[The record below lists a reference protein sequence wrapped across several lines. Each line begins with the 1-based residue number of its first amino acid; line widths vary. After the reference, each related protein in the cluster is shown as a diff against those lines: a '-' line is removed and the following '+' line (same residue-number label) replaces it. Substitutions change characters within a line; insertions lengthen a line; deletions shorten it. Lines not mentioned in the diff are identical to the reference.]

1 MPVPFIGYADRF
13 SARPGGRIAV
23 KVSSTLGGTYAADL
37 VRVRHGD
44 PNPDGPGI
52 RLIELPSNF
61 AGTYPGRFQPT
72 HLGSYARIAAASL
85 DTGAAFTLVVR
96 VQPWLLS
103 AEPRAIAS
111 RLDASGDGWSLAM
124 TADGARFT
132 VRAGGREATV
142 AVAGAPV
149 LRRWY
154 ELTASFDGGRL
165 ALDQRPLAVTWG
177 AGDGGSAV
185 AETEDLAAAASG
197 APVVIGA
204 EAAGEEAGRGFCRA
218 HFDGRIEDPR
228 LFRGVRSAAVGEPD
242 AGDPDLLAWWDF
254 SRGIDTQ
261 RVEDRGPLG
270 LHGDLVNLPA
280 RAVCGS
286 RWTGREHCWRHAPE
300 DYAAIHFHSDDL
312 ADAGWETDF
321 TVEVPPDMKS
331 GAYGVR
337 LRADGHEDIIP
348 FYVVPPRGTTAAPVA
363 FLASTFTFQVYAN
376 YNRFNYDD
384 DYKARQEAWNA
395 YPYHPSE
402 HHDFGHST
410 YNFHPDG
417 SGICYSTRLRPIVNF
432 RPGYLSY
439 VDLRGSG
446 LRHYPADTHLLDW
459 LEEKGI
465 AYDVVTDEELDEEG
479 VALLRPYKALVTGT
493 HPEYHTPRT
502 LDAIQAYVADGGRL
516 AYLGG
521 NGFYWKVARRADLPH
536 VVEIRRA
543 EGGIRAWAA
552 EPGEYYNAFDGAYGG
567 LWRRNGRPPQKLAG
581 VGFSGQGKFE
591 GSFYRLLPAS
601 RDPAVAWIF
610 DGVEGETIGDFGL
623 SGGGAAGFELDRA
636 DPVLGTPPNARIL
649 ARSEGHQDHFVTV
662 PEELLTHLTT
672 VTGEKPADL
681 IRAELVYFETAK
693 GGAVFSTGSIT
704 FCGSLS
710 HGGYDNQVSR
720 MLENV
725 LRRFMS

>member
-1 MPVPFIGYADRF
+1 MTVPFIGYADRF
-13 SARPGGRIAV
+13 STRPGGRLAV
-23 KVSSTLGGTYAADL
+23 KVSSALGGTYQADL

-52 RLIELPSNF
+52 RYLPVPSNF
-61 AGTYPGRFQPT
+61 AGTYPGRYQPT
-72 HLGSYARIAAASL
+72 HLGSYARIAAPGL
-85 DTGAAFTLVVR
+85 DTGDAFTAVVR

-103 AEPRAIAS
+103 SEPRTVMA
-111 RLDASGDGWSLAM
+111 RLDDGGDGWRLVM
-124 TADGARFT
+124 TSGGARLT
-132 VRAGGREATV
+132 VRAGGREVSV
-142 AVAGAPV
+142 AVEAPPV
-149 LRRWY
+149 VRRWY
-154 ELTASFDGGRL
+154 ELTATVGGGRI
-165 ALDQRPLAVTWG
+165 ALEQQALAVTWG
-177 AGDGGSAV
+177 AHDSGAV
-185 AETEDLAAAASG
+185 SAAADVVPAGASG
-197 APVVIGA
+197 APVTVGA
-204 EAAGEEAGRGFCRA
+204 ALANGVGIEC
-218 HFDGRIEDPR
+218 FDGRIEDPR
-228 LFRGVRSAAVGEPD
+228 LYRGARAASGAPE

-261 RVEDRGPLG
+261 DVEDLGPG
-270 LHGDLVNLPA
+270 RFAGRLVNLPT

-286 RWTGREHCWRHAPE
+286 LWTGEEHAWRHRPRH
-300 DYAAIHFHSDDL
+300 YAAIHFHSDDL
-312 ADAGWETDF
+312 EDAGWETDF
-321 TVEVPPDMKS
+321 TVEIPADMKS

-337 LRADGHEDIIP
+337 LEAAGYEDVIP
-348 FYVVPPRGTTAAPVA
+348 FYVVPPRGTTTAPVA

-376 YNRFNYDD
+376 YMRFNCDD
-384 DYKARQEAWNA
+384 AYKARRTAWGA
-395 YPYHPSE
+395 YPYHPDE

-417 SGICYSTRLRPIVNF
+417 SGISLSSRLRPIINF

-439 VDLRGSG
+439 EDLRGSG

-465 AYDVVTDEELDEEG
+465 AFDVITDEELDAEG
-479 VALLRPYKALVTGT
+479 LELLRPYKVLVTGT

-502 LDAIQAYVADGGRL
+502 LDAIQDYVGDGGRL
-516 AYLGG
+516 VYLGG
-521 NGFYWKVARRADLPH
+521 NGFYWKVARRLDLPH
-536 VVEIRRA
+536 VVEIRRG

-552 EPGEYYNAFDGAYGG
+552 ESGEYYNQLDGTYGG

-591 GSFYRLLPAS
+591 GSYYRRLPAS
-601 RDPAVAWIF
+601 HDPAVAWIF
-610 DGVEGETIGDFGL
+610 AGVADEKLGDFGL

-636 DPVLGTPPNARIL
+636 DPVLGTPPNAWVL

-681 IRAELVYFETAK
+681 IRAELVYFETVK

-710 HGGYDNQVSR
+710 HGGYDNPVSR

-725 LRRFMS
+725 LRRFRA

>member
-1 MPVPFIGYADRF
+1 MTVPFIGYADRF
-13 SARPGGRIAV
+13 STRPGGRIAV
-23 KVSSTLGGTYAADL
+23 KVSSALGGGYEADL

-52 RLIELPSNF
+52 RYVPVPSNF

-72 HLGSYARIAAASL
+72 HLGSYARIAAPGL
-85 DTGAAFTLVVR
+85 DTGDAFTFVAR

-103 AEPRAIAS
+103 DQPRTVAARVDAAGNGW
-111 RLDASGDGWSLAM
+111 RLTMKA
-124 TADGARFT
+124 TGARLS
-132 VRAGGREATV
+132 VRLGGRAASI
-142 AVAGAPV
+142 AVDAPPV
-149 LRRWY
+149 TRRWY
-154 ELTASFDGGRL
+154 ELTASIGGGRL
-165 ALDQRPLAVTWG
+165 ALEQRALAVTWG
-177 AGDGGSAV
+177 AKDGGAV
-185 AETEDLAAAASG
+185 SQASDLVPPGASG
-197 APVVIGA
+197 APVTIGA
-204 EAAGEEAGRGFCRA
+204 ALAGDVGTDC
-218 HFDGRIEDPR
+218 FDGRIEDPR
-228 LFRGVRSAAVGEPD
+228 LYRGQHAAGSAPD

-254 SRGIDTQ
+254 SRGISTQ
-261 RVEDRGPLG
+261 AVEDAGPSGFAGELA
-270 LHGDLVNLPA
+270 NLPT

-286 RWTGREHCWRHAPE
+286 LWTGEEHCWRHNPRH
-300 DYAAIHFHSDDL
+300 YAAIHFHSDDL
-312 ADAGWETDF
+312 GDAGWETDF
-321 TVEVPPDMKS
+321 TVEVPADMKT

-337 LRADGHEDIIP
+337 LRAPGYEDVIP
-348 FYVVPPRGTTAAPVA
+348 FYVVPPKGRATAPVA

-376 YNRFNYDD
+376 YMRFNCDD
-384 DYKARQEAWNA
+384 AYKARRKAWNA
-395 YPYHPSE
+395 YPYHPDE

-417 SGICYSTRLRPIVNF
+417 SGISLSSRLRPIINF

-439 VDLRGSG
+439 EDLRGSG

-465 AYDVVTDEELDEEG
+465 AFDVITDEELDEEG
-479 VALLRPYKALVTGT
+479 LELLRPYKVLVTGT

-502 LDAIQAYVADGGRL
+502 LDAIQDYVGQGGRL
-516 AYLGG
+516 IYLGG
-521 NGFYWKVARRADLPH
+521 NGFYWKVARHPDLPH
-536 VVEIRRA
+536 VVEIRRG

-552 EPGEYYNAFDGAYGG
+552 ESGEYYNQLDGTYGG

-591 GSFYRLLPAS
+591 GSYYRRLPAS

-610 DGVEGETIGDFGL
+610 AGVEGETIGDFGL

-636 DPVLGTPPNARIL
+636 DPVLGTPPNAHVL
-649 ARSEGHQDHFVTV
+649 ARSEGHQEHFVTV

-672 VTGEKPADL
+672 VTGEKPEDL

-710 HGGYDNQVSR
+710 HAGYDNNVSR

-725 LRRFMS
+725 VRRFMA

>member
-1 MPVPFIGYADRF
+1 MTVPFIGYADRF
-13 SARPGGRIAV
+13 SARPGGRIQV

-44 PNPDGPGI
+44 PNPDGPGM
-52 RLIELPSNF
+52 RMIELPSNF

-72 HLGSYARIAAASL
+72 HLGSYARIAAPTL
-85 DTGAAFTLVVR
+85 DTGAAFTVIAR

-103 AEPRAIAS
+103 GEPRAIVS
-111 RLDASGDGWSLAM
+111 RLDGSGDGWSLAM
-124 TADGARFT
+124 TERGARFT
-132 VRAGGREATV
+132 VRADGKEVSAEV
-142 AVAGAPV
+142 DAPPV
-149 LRRWY
+149 VRRWY
-154 ELTASFDGGRL
+154 ELTASFDGRRVTLGQ
-165 ALDQRPLAVTWG
+165 AALAVTWG
-177 AGDGGSAV
+177 ARDGGK
-185 AETEDLAAAASG
+185 AAAIAGSPIPCAPG
-197 APVVIGA
+197 AAIIIGA
-204 EAAGEEAGRGFCRA
+204 EAAGEEAGRPFCRA

-228 LFRGVRSAAVGEPD
+228 LLRGVRATDGGEP
-242 AGDPDLLAWWDF
+242 AEGDPDLLAWWDF

-261 RVEDRGPLG
+261 RVEDRGPSHLD
-270 LHGDLVNLPA
+270 GDLVNLPT
-280 RAVCGS
+280 RAVTGS
-286 RWTGREHCWRHAPE
+286 RWTGREHCWRHAPS

-312 ADAGWETDF
+312 GDAQWETDF
-321 TVEVPPDMKS
+321 TVEIPSGMKS

-337 LRADGHEDIIP
+337 LRADGYEDVIP
-348 FYVVPPRGTTAAPVA
+348 FYVVPARGTTAAPIA

-376 YNRFNYDD
+376 YNRFNCDD
-384 DYKARQEAWNA
+384 AYKARRAAWNA
-395 YPYHPSE
+395 YPYHPDE

-417 SGICYSTRLRPIVNF
+417 SGIAYSSRLRPIMNF

-439 VDLRGSG
+439 EDLRGSG

-465 AYDVVTDEELDEEG
+465 AYDVITDEELDEEG
-479 VALLRPYKALVTGT
+479 LDLLRPYKVLVTGT
-493 HPEYHTPRT
+493 HPEYHTPGT
-502 LDAIQAYVADGGRL
+502 LDAIQDYVGQGGRL
-516 AYLGG
+516 VYLGG

-536 VVEIRRA
+536 VVEIRRG

-552 EPGEYYNAFDGAYGG
+552 ESGEYYNALDGSYGG

-581 VGFSGQGKFE
+581 VGFSGQGRFE
-591 GSFYRLLPAS
+591 GSYYRRLPAS
-601 RDPAVAWIF
+601 RDPAVSWIF

-636 DPVLGTPPNARIL
+636 DPVLGTPPNAHVL

-681 IRAELVYFETAK
+681 IRAELVYFETVK

-720 MLENV
+720 ILENV
-725 LRRFMS
+725 LRRFQS

>member
-1 MPVPFIGYADRF
+1 MTVPFIGYADRF
-13 SARPGGRIAV
+13 SVRPGGRLEV
-23 KVSSTLGGTYAADL
+23 KVSSAAGGSFDADL

-52 RLIELPSNF
+52 RYVPQPSNF

-72 HLGSYARIAAASL
+72 HLGSYARIAAPGL
-85 DTGAAFTLVVR
+85 DTGHAFTLVVR

-103 AEPRAIAS
+103 DAPRTVIA
-111 RLDASGDGWSLAM
+111 RLDAAGDGWRLAM
-124 TADGARFT
+124 TATGARLT

-142 AVAGAPV
+142 AVAAPPV
-149 LRRWY
+149 TRRWY
-154 ELTASFDGGRL
+154 EITAAVGGGRL
-165 ALDQRPLAVTWG
+165 ALEQRALAVTWG
-177 AGDGGSAV
+177 AQDSGAV
-185 AETEDLAAAASG
+185 AAAADLVPAGASG
-197 APVVIGA
+197 APVTVGA
-204 EAAGEEAGRGFCRA
+204 ALANGVGTDC
-218 HFDGRIEDPR
+218 FDGRIEDPR
-228 LFRGVRSAAVGEPD
+228 LYRGVRAAGGPPD
-242 AGDPDLLAWWDF
+242 GADPELLAWWDF
-254 SRGIDTQ
+254 ARGIDTQ
-261 RVEDRGPLG
+261 AVEDAGPG
-270 LHGDLVNLPA
+270 RFAGELVNLPT

-286 RWTGREHCWRHAPE
+286 LWTGEEHCWRHKPRH
-300 DYAAIHFHSDDL
+300 YAAIHFHSDDL
-312 ADAGWETDF
+312 GDAGWATDF
-321 TVEVPPDMKS
+321 TVEVPADMKS

-337 LRADGHEDIIP
+337 LRTAGYEDVIP
-348 FYVVPPRGTTAAPVA
+348 FYVVPPRGRATAPVA

-376 YNRFNYDD
+376 YMRFNCDD
-384 DYKARQEAWNA
+384 AYKARRAAWNA
-395 YPYHPSE
+395 YPYHPDE
-402 HHDFGHST
+402 HHEFGHST

-417 SGICYSTRLRPIVNF
+417 SGICLSSRLRPIINF

-439 VDLRGSG
+439 EDLRGSG

-465 AYDVVTDEELDEEG
+465 AFDVITDEELDAEG
-479 VALLRPYKALVTGT
+479 LELLRPYKVLVTGT

-502 LDAIQAYVADGGRL
+502 LDAIQDYVGDGGRL
-516 AYLGG
+516 VYLGG
-521 NGFYWKVARRADLPH
+521 NGFYWKIARSPDLPH
-536 VVEIRRA
+536 VVEIRRG

-552 EPGEYYNAFDGAYGG
+552 ESGEYYNQLDGTYGG

-591 GSFYRLLPAS
+591 GSFYRRLPAS
-601 RDPAVAWIF
+601 YDPAVAWIF
-610 DGVEGETIGDFGL
+610 AGVEGETIGGFGL

-636 DPVLGTPPNARIL
+636 DPVLGTPPNAHVL
-649 ARSEGHQDHFVTV
+649 ARSEGHQEHFVTV

-672 VTGEKPADL
+672 VTGEKPEDL
-681 IRAELVYFETAK
+681 IRAELVYFDTAK

-725 LRRFMS
+725 LRRFMA

>member
-1 MPVPFIGYADRF
+1 MTVPFIGYADRL
-13 SARPGGRIAV
+13 SARPGGRIGI
-23 KVSSTLGGTYAADL
+23 KVSSTIGGTYAADL

-52 RLIELPSNF
+52 RMIAVDSNF
-61 AGTYPGRFQPT
+61 AGTYPARYQPT
-72 HLGSYARIAAASL
+72 HLGSYARIAAPRL
-85 DTGAAFTLVVR
+85 DTGPAFTIIVR

-103 AEPRAIAS
+103 AERRAVIS
-111 RLDASGDGWSLAM
+111 RLDAAGNGWSLAM
-124 TADGARFT
+124 TEGGARFT
-132 VRAGGREATV
+132 VRAGGREATAAVDAPPV
-142 AVAGAPV
+142 A
-149 LRRWY
+149 RRWY
-154 ELTASFDGGRL
+154 ELVASFDGSQVKL
-165 ALDQRPLAVTWG
+165 AQAALAVTWG
-177 AGDGGSAV
+177 ARDSGSA
-185 AETEDLAAAASG
+185 EAAATLRCPPG
-197 APVVIGA
+197 AAIIVGA
-204 EAAGEEAGRGFCRA
+204 EAAGEEAGRTFCRA

-228 LFRGVRSAAVGEPD
+228 LLRGVRASIAGEPD
-242 AGDPDLLAWWDF
+242 DGDPDLLAWWDF

-261 RVEDRGPLG
+261 RVEDRGPSHLD
-270 LHGDLVNLPA
+270 GDLVNLPT

-286 RWTGREHCWRHAPE
+286 YWTGREHCWRHAPR

-312 ADAGWETDF
+312 GDAGWETDF
-321 TVEVPPDMKS
+321 TVEVPPGMKS

-337 LRADGHEDIIP
+337 LRTEGYEDVIP
-348 FYVVPPRGTTAAPVA
+348 FYVVPPRGTTTAPLV

-376 YNRFNYDD
+376 YNRFNCDD
-384 DYKARQEAWNA
+384 DYQARRTAWDA
-395 YPYHPSE
+395 YPYHPAE

-417 SGICYSTRLRPIVNF
+417 SGIAYSSRLRPIINF

-446 LRHYPADTHLLDW
+446 LRHYPSDTHLLDW
-459 LEEKGI
+459 LEEKGL
-465 AYDVVTDEELDEEG
+465 AYDVITDEELDEEG
-479 VALLRPYKALVTGT
+479 VALLGPYKALVTGT

-502 LDAIQAYVADGGRL
+502 LDAIQDYVGDGGRL
-516 AYLGG
+516 VYLGG
-521 NGFYWKVARRADLPH
+521 NGFYWKVARRPDLPH
-536 VVEIRRA
+536 VVEIRRG

-552 EPGEYYNAFDGAYGG
+552 ESGEYYNALDGTYGG
-567 LWRRNGRPPQKLAG
+567 LWRRNGRPPQRLAG

-591 GSFYRLLPAS
+591 GSFYRRLPAS
-601 RDPAVAWIF
+601 YEPAVAWIF
-610 DGVEGETIGDFGL
+610 DGVTGETIGDFGL

-636 DPVLGTPPNARIL
+636 DPVLGTPPNAYVL

-672 VTGEKPADL
+672 VTGEKPSDL
-681 IRAELVYFETAK
+681 IRAELVYFETVK

-710 HGGYDNQVSR
+710 YSNYDNQVSR

-725 LRRFMS
+725 LRRFQA